1 MAHERIFK
9 FGATVRIFGRAQLS
23 FSHASSSNL
32 YTDGATKIQAPT
44 RILFGPVYDLIC
56 VLPYLSRY
64 PFLEMLLFCLF
75 SSLALL
81 ALCLLLSAEEPCWFL
96 SKSLPHETL
105 PGLESDKDFLCSK
118 MEKSYGAN
126 SALNSVSCGCSCSLA
141 VS

>member
-81 ALCLLLSAEEPCWFL
+81 ALCLLLSTDLVPRAVKNASTWRLWRQPGRLGFWFPPTADL
-96 SKSLPHETL
+96 LRRGVLLAP
-105 PGLESDKDFLCSK
+105 ESVPYSFVLW
-118 MEKSYGAN
+118 
-126 SALNSVSCGCSCSLA
+126 
-141 VS
+141 

>member
-1 MAHERIFK
+1 MRQVPTCILTAPQKSKHR
-9 FGATVRIFGRAQLS
+9 R
-23 FSHASSSNL
+23 SNI
-32 YTDGATKIQAPT
+32 AR

-118 MEKSYGAN
+118 MEKIIWCELCSEF
-126 SALNSVSCGCSCSLA
+126 SVLRMQLQFGGFLI
-141 VS
+141 